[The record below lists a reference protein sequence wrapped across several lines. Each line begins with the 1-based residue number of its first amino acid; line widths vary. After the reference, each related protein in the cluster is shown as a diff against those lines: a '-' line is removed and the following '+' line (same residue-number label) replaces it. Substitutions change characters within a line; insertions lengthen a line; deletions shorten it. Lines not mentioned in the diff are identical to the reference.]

1 MQLTGQSIIGTRRTT
16 GSGVAFFASNAR
28 TGERLNPPFHP
39 ASDRDLDEAVALAA
53 AASVEYRALARGHR
67 AEFLREIA
75 AQLEALGGALI
86 ERVMLEFDDTCLG
99 AGLRVA

>member
-1 MQLTGQSIIGTRRTT
+1 M

-53 AASVEYRALARGHR
+53 AASSSIARWRAATGRIPARDR
-67 AEFLREIA
+67 

-86 ERVMLEFDDTCLG
+86 ERVMLETALPEG
-99 AGLRVA
+99 PRPRRA